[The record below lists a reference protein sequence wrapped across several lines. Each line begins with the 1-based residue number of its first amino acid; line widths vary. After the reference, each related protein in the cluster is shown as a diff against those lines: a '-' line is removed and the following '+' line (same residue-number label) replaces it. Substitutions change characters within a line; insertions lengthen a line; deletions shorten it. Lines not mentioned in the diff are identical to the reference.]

1 MRAYIVTIGDEILLG
16 QIIDTNAAR
25 IANYLREIGGVVVE
39 KRTIGDD
46 PDQLLETLPHALSK
60 AEVVI
65 LTGGL
70 GPTRDD
76 RTKEALSLFFNVG
89 LVEHAPT
96 KAFVESIYRQRNK
109 EITEAVKGQWM
120 VPENAIVLPN
130 KLGTAPGMWF
140 DFEGKVIVS
149 LPGVPYE
156 MEYLME
162 NEVLPRLKARFEGT
176 HVSVRTIL
184 TVGEGESTIAR
195 WLEPFEDTLPENVS
209 LAYLPRPGQ
218 VRLRL
223 TVKGD
228 DPKANDALLDR
239 KLQELVKLLPPHL
252 IASMDDDVLESAIG
266 KLLRERGLQLATAE
280 SCTGGYLAHLI
291 TSVPG
296 ASDYF
301 KGSIIAYSNEIKQ
314 HLLGVQAQTLRVYG
328 AVSEQTVREMVAGAL
343 KALDV
348 DVAISVSGIAG
359 PGGGTPDKPVG
370 TVWIAVG
377 NGEEV
382 RARKFLFGKDR
393 RRNIEYAAVSGL
405 IMLRN
410 LILEIEDG
418 TG

>member
-46 PDQLLETLPHALSK
+46 PDQLLETLPQALSK
-60 AEVVI
+60 AEVVV

-76 RTKEALSLFFNVG
+76 RTKETLARFFNVG
-89 LVEHAPT
+89 MVEHGPT
-96 KAFVESIYRQRNK
+96 KAFVESIYRERNR

-120 VPENAIVLPN
+120 VPENAVVLPN

-149 LPGVPYE
+149 LPGVPSE

-184 TVGEGESTIAR
+184 TVGEGESTLAR

-314 HLLGVQAQTLRVYG
+314 HLLGVQAQTLGVYG

-410 LILEIEDG
+410 LILDIEDE